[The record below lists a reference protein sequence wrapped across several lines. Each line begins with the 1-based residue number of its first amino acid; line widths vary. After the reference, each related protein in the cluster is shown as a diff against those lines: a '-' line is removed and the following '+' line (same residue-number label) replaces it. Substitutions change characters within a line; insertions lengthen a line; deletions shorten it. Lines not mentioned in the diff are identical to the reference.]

1 MGRRGF
7 ILNGSISLGA
17 IGLGFLARSWTAAAA
32 AADADLAVAQSRLT
46 PAQRRVLLGH
56 RDEPA
61 HSSPLETEARVGTYG
76 CAGCGQSLFASAAKF
91 DSAAGWP
98 SFWAPLD
105 GAVATTTDESFFLTR
120 TEVHCRRCGGHL
132 GQVFEDGPPPT
143 GLRYRINGLALAFRP
158 TGTLDS

>member
-17 IGLGFLARSWTAAAA
+17 IGLGFLPPGAGRRRPPKRTPILRGGAN
-32 AADADLAVAQSRLT
+32 AADAGAASGAAR
-46 PAQRRVLLGH
+46 PP
-56 RDEPA
+56 DEPA

-105 GAVATTTDESFFLTR
+105 GAVATTTDGAS
-120 TEVHCRRCGGHL
+120 
-132 GQVFEDGPPPT
+132 
-143 GLRYRINGLALAFRP
+143 
-158 TGTLDS
+158 S